1 MKQNSK
7 SPAQRGGI
15 SRFIAKAWREY
26 SFVLVFI
33 VIMIIYAI
41 VVSNRGYAFGW
52 DHVATVL
59 SSTTGAVVGIIA
71 LGMALV
77 IITGQIDLSVGSM
90 LVIVGSFSVIIY
102 NMTGNVLLTILFA
115 LVAGAFCGAL
125 NGVLVGLGK
134 MPPFI
139 VTLST
144 MLIFRSI
151 SEYCVTIINL
161 DYTGSSYKYQLKDTF
176 DNYELLRTIGSDK
189 LSLGNITIPYI
200 TIVFVVFV
208 AIIVYISTCT
218 KYGKKVYAVG
228 SNERAARLSGINV
241 DWIKM
246 SVFIICGML
255 TGVASLIQAWKNT
268 SITPASSGMSYEM
281 YAIAAVVLG
290 GVSMAG
296 GRGKVL
302 GILFGALS
310 YSTVDKI
317 ISASGLDIYIQG
329 TFQGIVLILVVL
341 VQTLGPVIGDKIK
354 TYRQIVKNE
363 RLSVPE
369 HSSEAPPQNL

>member
-1 MKQNSK
+1 MKEKNNQST
-7 SPAQRGGI
+7 SRQGGI
-15 SRFIAKAWREY
+15 PRFIGQAWREY

-41 VVSNRGYAFGW
+41 VVTNRGYNFGW
-52 DHVATVL
+52 DHIATVL

-90 LVIVGSFSVIIY
+90 LVTVGSFSVIIY
-102 NMTGNVLLTILFA
+102 NMTGNVLLTVLFA
-115 LVAGAFCGAL
+115 ITAGALCGAL

-161 DYTGSSYKYQLKDTF
+161 EYTGSSYKYQLNDTF
-176 DNYELLRTIGSDK
+176 SNYELLRTIGSDK
-189 LSLGNITIPYI
+189 LSIGGITIPYI

-341 VQTLGPVIGDKIK
+341 VQTLGPVIGDKVK
-354 TYRQIVKNE
+354 AYRQVRKNE
-363 RLSVPE
+363 RLSALD
-369 HSSEAPPQNL
+369 HSNAAPPHD

>member
-1 MKQNSK
+1 MEENKKKPTEQGS
-7 SPAQRGGI
+7 I
-15 SRFIAKAWREY
+15 TRFIARSWREY

-33 VIMIIYAI
+33 VILIIYSI
-41 VVSNRGYAFGW
+41 VVTSRGYSFSW
-52 DHVATVL
+52 DYVATVL

-71 LGMALV
+71 LGMSLV

-102 NMTGNVLLTILFA
+102 NMTGSIVLTI
-115 LVAGAFCGAL
+115 VAAILGGAICGAI
-125 NGVLVGLGK
+125 NGALVGLGK

-151 SEYCVTIINL
+151 AEYFVTIINIQ
-161 DYTGSSYKYQLKDTF
+161 YTGSSYKYQLNDTYG
-176 DNYELLRTIGSDK
+176 NYLLLREIGSGK
-189 LSLGNITIPYI
+189 LSLGGITIPYV
-200 TIVFVVFV
+200 TIIFVVFV
-208 AIIVYISTCT
+208 AIMVYISTST

-228 SNERAARLSGINV
+228 SNERAAKLTGINV
-241 DWIKM
+241 DLVKM

-255 TGVASLIQAWKNT
+255 TGVASLIQVWKNI

-296 GRGKVL
+296 GRGKVV
-302 GILFGALS
+302 GIFFGALS

-341 VQTLGPVIGDKIK
+341 VQTLSPVISEKLR
-354 TYRQIVKNE
+354 TRRQIALNE
-363 RLSVPE
+363 RLTISESPSDTKDPE
-369 HSSEAPPQNL
+369 N